1 MSYNCPHNKITKHIN
16 KFFNILF
23 SVICGAKTN
32 LNSGKYSNQ
41 SIKKKDNAYR
51 IIKNI
56 TTQVKVFLMFS
67 QFYTLSCLFY
77 GLITV
82 FPAIQICFEA
92 GS

>member
-41 SIKKKDNAYR
+41 YHKKDESQRHDFVNLR
-51 IIKNI
+51 NLRK
-56 TTQVKVFLMFS
+56 TQV
-67 QFYTLSCLFY
+67 
-77 GLITV
+77 
-82 FPAIQICFEA
+82 
-92 GS
+92 